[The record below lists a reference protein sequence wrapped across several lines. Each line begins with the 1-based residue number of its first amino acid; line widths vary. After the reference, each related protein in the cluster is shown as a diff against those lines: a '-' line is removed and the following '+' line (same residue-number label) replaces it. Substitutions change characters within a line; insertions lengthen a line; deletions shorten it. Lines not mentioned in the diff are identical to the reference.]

1 MCDDSGIIEV
11 RAKEIT
17 LRLLD
22 KGKIK
27 KEKLMWQVINMAL
40 PIAIILLFGL
50 INRMIRKRKYS

>member
-1 MCDDSGIIEV
+1 V

-27 KEKLMWQVINMAL
+27 KERVFW
-40 PIAIILLFGL
+40 ILLNTCLPLVFILLVG
-50 INRMIRKRKYS
+50 ISNHYIRKKKYTQS